1 MHDALATVTIQGLSP
16 SKGTRYS
23 RLFHCIES
31 VITLC
36 ARAPEKVILNLPSN
50 GVRYIGVNRL
60 CHGVTNLLN
69 VKKSRY
75 HEEQLN
81 K

>member
-1 MHDALATVTIQGLSP
+1 MITHLKTIKLMIQPLNMDP
-16 SKGTRYS
+16 S

-36 ARAPEKVILNLPSN
+36 ARAPERVILNLPSN
-50 GVRYIGVNRL
+50 GVGYIGVNCL

-69 VKKSRY
+69 VKKKQVS
-75 HEEQLN
+75 
-81 K
+81 

>member
-1 MHDALATVTIQGLSP
+1 MRACVQGGP
-16 SKGTRYS
+16 

-36 ARAPEKVILNLPSN
+36 ARAPEKVILNLASN
-50 GVRYIGVNRL
+50 GVGYIGVNRL

-69 VKKSRY
+69 VKGIMKNNLISN
-75 HEEQLN
+75 HAFVECQHNVSGL
-81 K
+81 